1 MQDLK
6 STMLD
11 LNDLWIGE
19 RIITIEGRLIGTFE
33 GRKDN
38 EIILFKYNNQVFTK
52 HISEFELAPEEEL
65 VQQLTFNED
74 QNKQSK
80 ELNVHHKSA
89 KIDLHIEV
97 LAPHLSNA
105 IPARILQYQKERFT
119 QFIADCIR
127 NRLPNA
133 LIIHGKGEGVLRQ
146 EIRHMISLEPKI
158 KLQISVNHD
167 GATEIWFNS

>member
-1 MQDLK
+1 M
-6 STMLD
+6 SEYF
-11 LNDLWIGE
+11 LNT
-19 RIITIEGRLIGTFE
+19 TIKFLQ
-33 GRKDN
+33 N
-38 EIILFKYNNQVFTK
+38 ILAN
-52 HISEFELAPEEEL
+52 
-65 VQQLTFNED
+65 
-74 QNKQSK
+74 
-80 ELNVHHKSA
+80 LNLHP

>member
-1 MQDLK
+1 
-6 STMLD
+6 MLD
-11 LNDLWIGE
+11 HNDLWIGE
-19 RIITIEGRLIGTFE
+19 RIMTIEGHLIGTFE

-38 EIILFKYNNQVFTK
+38 ERILFKYNNQIFTK
-52 HISEFELAPEEEL
+52 HISEFELAPEEEF
-65 VQQLTFNED
+65 VQQMTFDED
-74 QNKQSK
+74 LKNKSK
-80 ELNVHHKSA
+80 QVNIHHKNA
-89 KIDLHIEV
+89 QIDLHIEV